1 MLFFDNSLY
10 LEITDAVKCG
20 LGSENYI
27 YKEKSRGAKWANFT
41 KHPVFKNILL
51 IDFESLHPNKKKLV
65 TDFFGNPYDFISKEP
80 IRKMVVRDMKAEAFY
95 LEYVCDD
102 KKKLPSDI
110 VEKYTVAAS
119 WLNMLVKAQDD
130 FKIIKKDL
138 NLSAARFWLNIG
150 EMITNENIDLP
161 ANYKRLREKIAAYR
175 DHNYPVLIHKQFGN
189 GNSKK
194 VDDEVSESLL
204 LELIS
209 QPNTDDYK
217 VCNQYNNWALNAGK
231 EQISISTVGVW
242 RRRHDNLVR
251 LSRHGNANN
260 YNTYGKHIPRKRP
273 SAPLV
278 LLEHDDNELDLFFQ
292 SRGKSGKGAQVY
304 YFNRFVIAVVLDAFN
319 NYPIGWA
326 IAETY
331 TKDLIKFAYLDAI
344 THVKELT
351 GGYYLPNQIRSDRFG
366 LDPNLENDLAK
377 FYQSLSIFT
386 PAAVKV
392 PRGKYIEQSFG
403 GKWHQVLSCYNNYNG
418 NNVTAKTKISPEFID
433 ANKKNYPTVEQAP
446 SQVFQ
451 FIEVLRHLVNEESGL
466 SRQEEWIKAF
476 HESDKSKAHQI
487 TDMQFLTKLGIP
499 HTHTNKIT
507 NRGITPAINCVERM
521 YEVPEAIY
529 LDTVGK
535 TVQVIYDPFDYS
547 RILVTDFANINF
559 VAREQELM
567 PSAIAD
573 FEPGDRAKIN
583 SRLAEKVRHM
593 QYISDK
599 KQTRKDVLER
609 NQIDIRGL
617 LKAGIRTK
625 AENHDA
631 LIGYQPVP
639 LENKGSK
646 RIPKGGRSLEDMIN
660 QM

>member
-20 LGSENYI
+20 LGTENYI
-27 YKEKSRGAKWANFT
+27 YKEKSRGAKWANFA
-41 KHPVFKNILL
+41 KHPVYKNLLL
-51 IDFESLHPNKKKLV
+51 IEFESLHPSKKKLV

-80 IRKMVVRDMKAEAFY
+80 IRKMVIRDMKAEAFY
-95 LEYVCDD
+95 LEYVYDVN
-102 KKKLPSDI
+102 KKLPSEA

-138 NLSAARFWLNIG
+138 NLSAAKFWLNIG

-175 DHNYPVLIHKQFGN
+175 EQKYPVLIHKQFGN

-217 VCNQYNNWALNAGK
+217 VCNQYNNWAVNAGK
-231 EQISISTVGVW
+231 EQISMATVGVW
-242 RRRHDNLVR
+242 RRKHDNLIR
-251 LSRHGNANN
+251 LSRYGNSNN
-260 YNTYGKHIPRKRP
+260 YNVYGKHIPRKRP

-292 SRGKSGKGAQVY
+292 SRGKDGKGTQVY
-304 YFNRFVIAVVLDAFN
+304 YFNRFVVAVVMDAFN
-319 NYPIGWA
+319 NYPLGWA
-326 IAETY
+326 IAKTY
-331 TKDLIKFAYLDAI
+331 SKDLIRFAYLDAI
-344 THVKELT
+344 THVKQLT
-351 GGYYLPNQIRSDRFG
+351 GSYYLPHQIRSDRFG
-366 LDPNLENDLAK
+366 LDPAMEGDLAK
-377 FYQSLSIFT
+377 FYQSLATFT

-403 GKWHQVLSCYNNYNG
+403 QKWHQALSMYPNYNG
-418 NNVTAKTKISPEFID
+418 HNVTAKTKVNTDHLEL
-433 ANKKNYPTVEQAP
+433 NKKNFPTVEQAP
-446 SQVFQ
+446 TQVYQ
-451 FIEVLRHLVNEESGL
+451 FIEILRHLINDKTGL
-466 SRQEEWIKAF
+466 SRQEEWINAF
-476 HESDKSKAHQI
+476 HNSEKSKAHQI
-487 TDMQFLTKLGIP
+487 SDMQFLTKLGIP

-535 TVQVIYDPFDYS
+535 TVQVVYDPFDYS

-559 VAREQELM
+559 IAREQVLM

-573 FEPGDRAKIN
+573 FEPGDRTRLNEK
-583 SRLAEKVRHM
+583 LAEKARQMKH
-593 QYISDK
+593 ISDK
-599 KQTRKDVLER
+599 GQTRKDILEA
-609 NQIDIRGL
+609 NQIDIHGQ

-625 AENHDA
+625 AENHEA
-631 LIGYQPVP
+631 LIGYNPIPV
-639 LENKGSK
+639 ENREKK
-646 RIPKGGRSLEDMIN
+646 RITKGGRSLEDMIN